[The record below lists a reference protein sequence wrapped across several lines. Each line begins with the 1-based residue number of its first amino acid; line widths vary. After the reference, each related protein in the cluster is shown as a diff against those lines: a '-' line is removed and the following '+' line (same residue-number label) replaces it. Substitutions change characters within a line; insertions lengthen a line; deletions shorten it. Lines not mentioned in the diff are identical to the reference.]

1 MLSGFER
8 PAHRLQASSHRRP
21 AAWRRTRGFPN
32 ALPKAHF
39 VGASL
44 LAKRSVQARS
54 PSLAGKLPQRHKG
67 HAAKRPQKKDRFEI
81 GQCLMGSLA
90 FIGMPFQGGG
100 EDDAK
105 SALKQL
111 TKWAVFASGLHL
123 FGDCCD
129 GAKTSG
135 VCGFHRS
142 ETIGQNSPVSES
154 VLSGPNFGL
163 CGDA

>member
-1 MLSGFER
+1 MR
-8 PAHRLQASSHRRP
+8 PVL
-21 AAWRRTRGFPN
+21 
-32 ALPKAHF
+32 
-39 VGASL
+39 
-44 LAKRSVQARS
+44 ARS